1 MYSVGILTA
10 SDKGSSGKREDLSGA
25 AIREYIEVLGWKV
38 KTYLIV
44 PDDLEELESALLAMC
59 EEEKLDLIFTT
70 GGTGFSPRDNT
81 PEATK
86 KVIEKEVPGIPEIMR
101 LESLKKT
108 PRAMLSRAT
117 AGIRKGTLIINLPG
131 SLKAVRECLDILF
144 PTLIHGL
151 EILTGR
157 TGECG
162 R

>member
-10 SDKGSSGKREDLSGA
+10 SDKGSSGKRDDLSGA
-25 AIREYIEVLGWKV
+25 AIREFIEALGWKV
-38 KTYLIV
+38 KAYLIV
-44 PDDLEELESALLAMC
+44 PDDLEGLEKALLAMC
-59 EEEKLDLIFTT
+59 DEEKLDLIFTT

-101 LESLKKT
+101 LESSKKT
-108 PRAMLSRAT
+108 PQAMLSRAT

-131 SLKAVRECLDILF
+131 SIKAVKECLDILF
-144 PTLIHGL
+144 PTLIHGM

-162 R
+162 G